1 MLHGREAERAVI
13 DQLLLEARAG
23 RSGAVVVRGEA
34 GIGKSAL
41 LSYAENAAADMRILR
56 GVGVETEVGL
66 AFAGLHLLLGSFAD
80 RLTALPPLQAAA
92 LRGVFGLTDAQPA
105 ERFMVGLATLS
116 LLSELAEDRP
126 LLCVIDDAHWLDQA
140 SADALLFA
148 SRRLDAEGIAMI
160 FAVRDG
166 VPFTAPG
173 LLELRLR
180 GISRTAGAALLA
192 EHSAGLAPHVRDQIL
207 DEAQG
212 NPLALLE
219 LPGALTAAQR
229 AGELPVETFQMG
241 TQQLSGRLEEQFAQR
256 VRALPVRSRLLVL
269 IAAAEESGALD
280 VVLAAGE
287 FLGAGLDDLEPVE
300 VSGLIGFVDGRLTFR
315 HPLVRS
321 AAYREATVTRRLA
334 VHRALANVHGA
345 RGDLDR
351 RAWHLSA
358 AAIGPD
364 EDLAADMERIAEEA
378 SVRGGHAAVSAAYQ
392 RAAQLTP
399 DLERRAERLARAA
412 EAAADAGQT
421 QLAAALDEQTVACTS
436 RPGVL
441 ARLARMRITIAQEQ
455 EHGSQAVE
463 LAQVAD
469 HIAEEAPGEAA
480 FLFLNAVASAWSAG
494 DLPAI
499 TDLAARASARSRDPL
514 LTSATT
520 AIAQLAGDATAPLLE
535 LIDTVRGGQER
546 GPRERLILHSWLVWL
561 ADVEA
566 SHDEGVAI
574 VRDCRAQGAIGA
586 LPKALLYVGRA
597 QLLLGRYRDAAVT
610 ASEGL
615 RIAEDTAQN
624 HYARHLAGVLACVA
638 AIQGDE
644 ARCRELTDDI
654 LRRGITESG
663 IECWDARNLL
673 DLSLGRY
680 DDILQGVQRSVED
693 VSGGLFAMN
702 RTYAHHAGYVEAAVR
717 AGRPDLAAQPCSRLT
732 AWARTTEQ
740 PWVTAIALRCQAL
753 VAEGEEAEQLFAQAV
768 QLHGV
773 SVVPFEQARTELLYG
788 EWLRRGRRRAEAR
801 PHLRAALDIFLR
813 LGAAPWAERA
823 SSELRATGETPP
835 AREQAPDLLAH
846 LTPQELQV
854 VRLAAAGMSNR
865 DIAAQM
871 FLSPRTVSH
880 HLYKAYPKLGVASRH
895 ELARMDL
902 R

>member
-1 MLHGREAERAVI
+1 VLHGREAECAVI
-13 DQLLLEARAG
+13 DRLLLDTRAG

-41 LSYAENAAADMRILR
+41 LSYAEKAAADMRIMR
-56 GVGVETEVGL
+56 GVGVETEAGL

-92 LRGVFGLTDAQPA
+92 LRGVFGLTDARPA

-116 LLSELAEDRP
+116 LLSELAEDQP
-126 LLCVIDDAHWLDQA
+126 LVCVIDDAQWLDQA

-173 LLELRLR
+173 LPELRLR
-180 GISRTAGAALLA
+180 GLSRTAGAALLA
-192 EHSAGLAPHVRDQIL
+192 EHSAGLAPHVRDQLL

-219 LPGALTAAQR
+219 LPGALTPAQR
-229 AGELPVETFQMG
+229 AGELPVEAFQMG
-241 TQQLSGRLEEQFAQR
+241 TQQLSGRLEEQFGRR
-256 VRALPVRSRLLVL
+256 VRALPAGSRLLVL
-269 IAAAEESGALD
+269 ITAAEESGALD

-287 FLGAGLDDLEPVE
+287 FLGVGLDDLEPVE
-300 VSGLIGFVDGRLTFR
+300 VSGLIGFVAGRLTFR

-334 VHRALANVHGA
+334 VHRALADVYGA
-345 RGDLDR
+345 RGEPDR
-351 RAWHLSA
+351 RTWHLSA

-364 EDLAADMERIAEEA
+364 EDLAADLERIAEQA
-378 SVRGGHAAVSAAYQ
+378 SVRGGHAAVAAAYQ

-421 QLAAALDEQTVACTS
+421 QLAAALDAQTVACTTS
-436 RPGVL
+436 ASVL
-441 ARLARMRITIAQEQ
+441 ARLVRMRVTNAQEQ
-455 EHGSQAVE
+455 EHTSQAVE
-463 LAQVAD
+463 LAQAAVDIAD
-469 HIAEEAPGEAA
+469 EAPGQAA
-480 FLFLNAVASAWSAG
+480 FLLLNAVASVWSAG

-499 TDLAARASARSRDPL
+499 TELAARASARSRDPL
-514 LTSATT
+514 LTRAMT
-520 AIAQLAGDATAPLLE
+520 AVAQLAGDAGIPLLGLVDE
-535 LIDTVRGGQER
+535 IRGGQER
-546 GPRERLILHSWLVWL
+546 GPRERLILHSWPQWL

-566 SHDEGVAI
+566 AHDEAAAI
-574 VRDCRAQGAIGA
+574 VRDCRAQGAIGL
-586 LPKALLYVGRA
+586 LPKALVYLGRA
-597 QLLLGRYRDAAVT
+597 QLFLGRHRDVTVT

-615 RIAEDTAQN
+615 RIAQDTGQT
-624 HYARHLAGVLACVA
+624 HYARHLTGLLACVA

-644 ARCRELTDDI
+644 ARCHDLTDDI
-654 LRRGITESG
+654 LRPGITESG
-663 IECWDARNLL
+663 IECLDARSIL
-673 DLSLGRY
+673 DLSMGRY
-680 DDILQGVQRSVED
+680 EDILQGLQWSAED
-693 VSGGLFAMN
+693 APGPLAMN
-702 RTYAHHAGYVEAAVR
+702 RTYTHQASYIEAAVR
-717 AGRPDLAAQPCSRLT
+717 AGRPDLAAQPCARLT
-732 AWARTTEQ
+732 AWARMTEQ
-740 PWVTAIALRCQAL
+740 PWLTAIALRCQAL
-753 VAEGEEAEQLFAQAV
+753 IAEGEEAERLFARAV
-768 QLHGV
+768 QLPGLG
-773 SVVPFEQARTELLYG
+773 VVPFEQARTELLYG
-788 EWLRRGRRRAEAR
+788 EWLRRGRRRAESR

-813 LGAAPWAERA
+813 LGATAWAERT

-835 AREQAPDLLAH
+835 AREQAPDLLAQ
-846 LTPQELQV
+846 LTPQEVQV

-865 DIAAQM
+865 DIGAQM

>member
-13 DQLLLEARAG
+13 DRLLTGARAG

-41 LSYAENAAADMRILR
+41 LRYAENAADEMRILR

-80 RLTALPPLQAAA
+80 RISALPPLQAEA
-92 LRGVFGLTDAQPA
+92 LRGVFGLTEARPA

-148 SRRLDAEGIAMI
+148 SRRLDAEGIVMI
-160 FAVRDG
+160 LGARDG
-166 VPFTAPG
+166 VPFAAPG
-173 LLELRLR
+173 LPDLRL
-180 GISRTAGAALLA
+180 GGLSRTAGAALLA
-192 EHSAGLAPHVRDQIL
+192 EHPTGLAPHVRDQIL

-229 AGELPVETFQMG
+229 AGELPVEAFRLG
-241 TQQLSGRLEEQFAQR
+241 AQQLSGRLEEQFAQR
-256 VRALPVRSRLLVL
+256 LRALPERSRLLVL

-280 VVLAAGE
+280 VVLDAGKL
-287 FLGAGLDDLEPVE
+287 LGVSLDDLEPVE
-300 VSGLIGFVDGRLTFR
+300 IDGLIGFVDGRLTFR

-334 VHRALANVHGA
+334 VHRALAEVSGA
-345 RGDLDR
+345 RGDQDR
-351 RAWHLSA
+351 RTWHLSA

-364 EDLAADMERIAEEA
+364 EGLAADLERIAEQA
-378 SVRGGHAAVSAAYQ
+378 SARGGHAAVAAAYQ

-399 DLERRAERLARAA
+399 DTERRAERLARAA

-421 QLAAALDEQTVACTS
+421 QVAAALDEQIVASTG
-436 RPGVL
+436 RPDVL
-441 ARLARMRITIAQEQ
+441 ARLAKMRITLAQEQ
-455 EHGSQAVE
+455 EHGAQAVE
-463 LAQVAD
+463 LAEVAAR
-469 HIAEEAPGEAA
+469 IAGQAPGEAA
-480 FLFLNAVASAWSAG
+480 FLFLNAIVSAWSPG
-494 DLPAI
+494 DVPAI
-499 TDLAARASARSRDPL
+499 TGLAARTAAGSRDPL
-514 LTSATT
+514 LASATG
-520 AIAQLAGDATAPLLE
+520 AIAQLADGVTAPLLD
-535 LIDTVRGGQER
+535 LMNSIGDDPDR
-546 GPRERLILHSWLVWL
+546 GPRERLILHSWLSWM
-561 ADVEA
+561 ADAEA
-566 SHDEGVAI
+566 AHDEALAI
-574 VRDCRAQGAIGA
+574 VRECRAVGAIGA

-597 QLLLGRYRDAAVT
+597 QWLLGRFRDVEVT

-615 RIAEDTAQN
+615 RIAQDTERT
-624 HYARHLAGVLACVA
+624 HYGRHLAGLLACVA

-644 ARCRELTDDI
+644 ARCKELTGDI
-654 LRRGITESG
+654 LRHGITESG
-663 IECWDARNLL
+663 TEALDARDLL
-673 DLSLGRY
+673 DLSLGRHEEV
-680 DDILQGVQRSVED
+680 LRWSVRD
-693 VSGGLFAMN
+693 VSSGLFAMN
-702 RTYAHHAGYVEAAVR
+702 RTYSHLAAHVEAAVR
-717 AGRPDLAAQPCSRLT
+717 AGRPELAAEPSASLT
-732 AWARTTEQ
+732 AWARATGQ
-740 PWVTAIALRCQAL
+740 PWVSAVALRCQAL
-753 VAEGEEAEQLFAQAV
+753 LAEGEAAERLFARAV
-768 QLHGV
+768 QLSG
-773 SVVPFEQARTELLYG
+773 SSTVPFEQARTELLYG

-801 PHLRAALDIFLR
+801 PHLRIALETFLR
-813 LGAAPWAERA
+813 LGATPWAERA
-823 SSELRATGETPP
+823 STELRATGETPQ
-835 AREQAPDLLAH
+835 AREQAPDLLAQ
-846 LTPQELQV
+846 LTAQELQV

-865 DIAAQM
+865 DIAGQM

>member
-13 DQLLLEARAG
+13 DQLLLQAGAG

-41 LSYAENAAADMRILR
+41 LNYAENAATDMRILR
-56 GVGVETEVGL
+56 GVGVETEAGL

-92 LRGVFGLTDAQPA
+92 LRGMFGLTDARPA

-126 LLCVIDDAHWLDQA
+126 LLCVIDDAQWLDQA

-166 VPFTAPG
+166 VPFSAPG
-173 LLELRLR
+173 LRDLRLH
-180 GISRTAGAALLA
+180 GLSGTASAALLA

-219 LPGALTAAQR
+219 LPGALTPAQR
-229 AGELPVETFQMG
+229 AGELPVEAFQMG
-241 TQQLSGRLEEQFAQR
+241 GQQLSGRLEEQFAQR
-256 VRALPVRSRLLVL
+256 VRALPAGSRLLVL
-269 IAAAEESGALD
+269 IAAAEESGGLD

-287 FLGAGLDDLEPVE
+287 FLGIGLDDLEPVE

-351 RAWHLSA
+351 RTWHLSA
-358 AAIGPD
+358 AALGPD
-364 EDLAADMERIAEEA
+364 EDLATDLERIAEEA
-378 SVRGGHAAVSAAYQ
+378 SVRGGHTAVSVAYQ
-392 RAAQLTP
+392 RAAKLTADP
-399 DLERRAERLARAA
+399 ERRAERLARAA

-421 QLAAALDEQTVACTS
+421 QLATALDEQTVASTS
-436 RPGVL
+436 RPGAL

-455 EHGSQAVE
+455 EHGAQAVE
-463 LAQVAD
+463 LAQVAGR
-469 HIAEEAPGEAA
+469 IAEEAPGEAA
-480 FLFLNAVASAWSAG
+480 FLFLNAVASVWSEG

-499 TDLAARASARSRDPL
+499 TDLAARTSAQSADPL
-514 LTSATT
+514 LAGVTA
-520 AIAQLAGDATAPLLE
+520 AIAQLADDDTAPLLG
-535 LIDTVRGGQER
+535 LADTVKGDLER
-546 GPRERLILHSWLVWL
+546 GPRERLILHSWLLWV

-566 SHDEGVAI
+566 AHDDAVAI
-574 VRDCRAQGAIGA
+574 VRDCRAQGAIGV
-586 LPKALLYVGRA
+586 LPKALLYLGRA
-597 QLLLGRYRDAAVT
+597 QLILGRYRDVAVT

-615 RIAEDTAQN
+615 QIAQDTART
-624 HYARHLAGVLACVA
+624 HYGRHLAGLLACLA

-644 ARCRELTDDI
+644 ARCDELTDDI
-654 LRRGITESG
+654 LRHGITESG
-663 IECWDARNLL
+663 TECLDARDLL
-673 DLSLGRY
+673 DLSVGRY
-680 DDILQGVQRSVED
+680 DDILKRVQWSAEEA
-693 VSGGLFAMN
+693 SGSLFAMN
-702 RTYAHHAGYVEAAVR
+702 RTYAHHASYVEAAVR
-717 AGRPDLAAQPCSRLT
+717 AGQPDLAAEPCARLA
-732 AWARTTEQ
+732 AWARMAEQ
-740 PWVTAIALRCQAL
+740 PWITAIALRCQAL
-753 VAEGEEAEQLFAQAV
+753 LAEGEAAERLFAQAV
-768 QLHGV
+768 QLHGL

-788 EWLRRGRRRAEAR
+788 EHLRRGRRRAESR
-801 PHLRAALDIFLR
+801 PHFRAALDIFLR
-813 LGAAPWAERA
+813 LGATLWAERA

-835 AREQAPDLLAH
+835 AREQTLDLLAQ

>member
-13 DQLLLEARAG
+13 DRLLLEAGAG

-41 LSYAENAAADMRILR
+41 LRYAEDTAADLRILR
-56 GVGVETEVGL
+56 GVGVETEAGL

-80 RLTALPPLQAAA
+80 RLDALPPLQSAA
-92 LRGVFGLTDAQPA
+92 LRGVFGLTDAGPA

-116 LLSELAEDRP
+116 LLSELAEERP

-173 LLELRLR
+173 LSELRLH
-180 GISRTAGAALLA
+180 GLSSTAGAALLA
-192 EHSAGLAPHVRDQIL
+192 EHSSGLAPHVRDQIL
-207 DEAQG
+207 AEAQG
-212 NPLALLE
+212 NPLAILE
-219 LPGALTAAQR
+219 LPGALTPAQR
-229 AGELPVETFQMG
+229 AGELPVEAFQMG
-241 TQQLSGRLEEQFAQR
+241 TQQLSGRLEGQFAQR
-256 VRALPVRSRLLVL
+256 VRALPARSQHLVL

-287 FLGAGLDDLEPVE
+287 SLGIGLDDLEPVE

-334 VHRALANVHGA
+334 VHRALADVHGA

-351 RAWHLSA
+351 RTWHLSA

-364 EDLAADMERIAEEA
+364 EDLAADLERIAEQSA
-378 SVRGGHAAVSAAYQ
+378 VRGGHAAVSAAYQ
-392 RAAQLTP
+392 RAAHLTP

-412 EAAADAGQT
+412 AAAADAGQT
-421 QLAAALDEQTVACTS
+421 QLAAALDEQTTALTA
-436 RPGVL
+436 RPSVL
-441 ARLARMRITIAQEQ
+441 ARLARMRVTNAQEQ
-455 EHGSQAVE
+455 VHGPQAVE
-463 LAQVAD
+463 LAQVA
-469 HIAEEAPGEAA
+469 AQTAQEAPGEAA
-480 FLFLNAVASAWSAG
+480 FLFLNAVASVWSAG
-494 DLPAI
+494 DLPAVA
-499 TDLAARASARSRDPL
+499 DLAARTSVRSRDPL
-514 LTSATT
+514 LTSVTT
-520 AIAQLAGDATAPLLE
+520 AVAQLADDATDPLLD
-535 LIDTVRGGQER
+535 LVDKARSDR
-546 GPRERLILHSWLVWL
+546 PRERLILHSWLSWQ
-561 ADVEA
+561 AEVEA
-566 SHDEGVAI
+566 AHDDAVAI
-574 VRDCRAQGAIGA
+574 VRDCRAEGAVGL

-597 QLLLGRYRDAAVT
+597 QLLLGRYRDVAVT

-615 RIAEDTAQN
+615 SIAQDTMRT
-624 HYARHLAGVLACVA
+624 HYARHLAGLLACVA

-644 ARCRELTDDI
+644 ARCHELTGDI
-654 LRRGITESG
+654 LRHGVTESG
-663 IECWDARNLL
+663 MECLDARDLL
-673 DLSLGRY
+673 DLSLGRHE
-680 DDILQGVQRSVED
+680 DILQRVHD
-693 VSGGLFAMN
+693 ASGGLFAMN
-702 RTYAHHAGYVEAAVR
+702 RTYAHQAGYVEAAAR
-717 AGRPDLAAQPCSRLT
+717 AGRPGLAAEPVAQLT
-732 AWARTTEQ
+732 AWARATQQ
-740 PWVTAIALRCQAL
+740 PWVTGIALRCQAL
-753 VAEGEEAEQLFAQAV
+753 VADEAAAERLFAQAV
-768 QLHGV
+768 HLQGLG
-773 SVVPFEQARTELLYG
+773 VVPFEQARTELLYG

-801 PHLRAALDIFLR
+801 PHLRAALDTFLR

-823 SSELRATGETPP
+823 SSELRATGETPQAP
-835 AREQAPDLLAH
+835 ERAPDLLAQ

-865 DIAAQM
+865 DIGAQM

-880 HLYKAYPKLGVASRH
+880 HLYKAYPKLGIASRH